1 MRVCVCVCGCMF
13 RWYKI
18 CSACDLNILNE
29 RWSWNWSS
37 SSSNSNSSNSSEC
50 AWWAECVVT
59 KSLYILYCSGC
70 FIPFISFHFIW
81 YFCLNLQSSKIHR
94 CRARVLSLSLSRCT
108 SSVQSVA
115 LLLFCSFCSYSSLLS
130 LRSML
135 CSVSFSP
142 FRLDSFSVVFFI
154 IILYYYMLFY
164 SVSLML
170 WLCRMRRSNAYLLLI
185 HPIEY
190 NTNTTLTAVCRRILI
205 YLINKF
211 VIFLPRDS
219 LGHPVF
225 LRIACLRF
233 HCFSIWFISVYTV
246 LCIIC
251 IPNKQT
257 RLTTSIHSFCF
268 CFCTLTFN
276 LSLPSHANCR
286 VSSACNNVIKS
297 INLLRFII
305 STCKF
310 ANSTKYTNS
319 VE

>member
-1 MRVCVCVCGCMF
+1 MSRVCRYQVPLYF
-13 RWYKI
+13 
-18 CSACDLNILNE
+18 ILFGLFY
-29 RWSWNWSS
+29 
-37 SSSNSNSSNSSEC
+37 
-50 AWWAECVVT
+50 
-59 KSLYILYCSGC
+59 SLH
-70 FIPFISFHFIW
+70 FISFYLVFLSQ
-81 YFCLNLQSSKIHR
+81 FTVVEDSSLS
-94 CRARVLSLSLSRCT
+94 RACSLTLSLSLHIVCTVSRLA
-108 SSVQSVA
+108 VILFLFFVAFAAFYA
-115 LLLFCSFCSYSSLLS
+115 LLRLVF
-130 LRSML
+130 
-135 CSVSFSP
+135 SFSARQ
-142 FRLDSFSVVFFI
+142 FLGRFFI

-219 LGHPVF
+219 VGHPVF
-225 LRIACLRF
+225 LRIACRRF